1 MDAKK
6 AAILVHHKALKGRA
20 KLGVPSNMRVE
31 KEAATTPR
39 ASFYIDVNFT
49 SKGVR
54 ASFKK

>member
-20 KLGVPSNMRVE
+20 KLGVPSNMKIE
-31 KEAATTPR
+31 KESITPR